1 MAVDKWLKTLSKAG
15 EGDKKL
21 AFLRFFY

>member
-1 MAVDKWLKTLSKAG
+1 MAADKWLKSLVND
-15 EGDKKL
+15 EVGDKKL